1 MLAPS
6 QSCVRQSSYPLWKLY
21 HQNWYQMIW
30 MHLEMSDSNLSAK
43 SSHCGTIIGSLQL
56 CHITTGTRRL
66 GALNGL
72 LLNNLAFLCGWSSLL
87 LVLQL
92 LRNCKIGQSL
102 PFLSYSNPSD
112 WISSRGLANWLP
124 KVILSLSGILQSW
137 ASYHHRCLSPWKF

>member
-6 QSCVRQSSYPLWKLY
+6 KSCIRQSSYHLWKLY

-30 MHLEMSDSNLSAK
+30 MHLEMSDSNLSDGA
-43 SSHCGTIIGSLQL
+43 SPCGTIPWSLQL
-56 CHITTGTRRL
+56 CHITTGKSLRL
-66 GALNGL
+66 AQQGL
-72 LLNNLAFLCGWSSLL
+72 LLNNLAFLYGKSYLL

-112 WISSRGLANWLP
+112 WISSRVSANWLP

-137 ASYHHRCLSPWKF
+137 ASYHHRCRSPWKL